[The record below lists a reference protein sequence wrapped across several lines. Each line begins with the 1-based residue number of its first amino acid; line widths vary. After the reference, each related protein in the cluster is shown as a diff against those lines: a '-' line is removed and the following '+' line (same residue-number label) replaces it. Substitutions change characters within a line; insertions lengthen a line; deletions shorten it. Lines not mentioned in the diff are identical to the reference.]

1 LSQFETPKIRSCAVF
16 QVVYSLLPIL
26 SASSPRLRGLDAV
39 PGAEARAQSSHWIL
53 SHPTNT
59 HRKNEERSAITMALI
74 KLNFARL
81 SVQEKIAL
89 VRRIVTKMT
98 DNPHFPN
105 PQPPLATITAGV
117 DGLEQSESDAQIAR
131 QEAKAKTTTRNN
143 REDALGQLM
152 TQAVGYVTAIAGGD
166 EEIIQSAGMDV
177 RATPATAAA
186 PGQPLALGATA
197 GDHDGS
203 MDLSWDPI
211 VEAAS
216 YVIEMS
222 PDPPTATSW
231 KHMGVSTKST
241 FTVTGLPS
249 GTRVWF
255 RVAALN
261 ANGQSPW
268 SDPATKIVP

>member
-1 LSQFETPKIRSCAVF
+1 
-16 QVVYSLLPIL
+16 
-26 SASSPRLRGLDAV
+26 
-39 PGAEARAQSSHWIL
+39 
-53 SHPTNT
+53 
-59 HRKNEERSAITMALI
+59 MALI

-81 SVQEKIAL
+81 SVPEKIAL
-89 VRRIVTKMT
+89 ARRIVTKMT
-98 DNPHFPN
+98 GNAHFTS
-105 PQPPLATITAGV
+105 PQPPLATVTAAI
-117 DGLEQSESDAQIAR
+117 DGLEQSESEAQIAR

-143 REDALGQLM
+143 KEDGLGQLM
-152 TQAVGYVTAIAGGD
+152 TQAVVYVTAIAGGD

-177 RATPATAAA
+177 RAVTRPAI
-186 PGQPLALGATA
+186 PPEQPPALGATA

-203 MDLSWDPI
+203 MDLSWDPV

-216 YVIEMS
+216 YIIEMS

-231 KHMGVSTKST
+231 KHLGVSTKST

-255 RVAALN
+255 RVAAVN